1 MGFACV
7 FGVLSAFDQE
17 GSSVAMLPVYESDR
31 EQNVML
37 TSGVLSFEF
46 DDLNKML

>member
-7 FGVLSAFDQE
+7 FGGLSAFDQE
-17 GSSVAMLPVYESDR
+17 RTLMVMLPVYDSER
-31 EQNVML
+31 EQNVMVA
-37 TSGVLSFEF
+37 SGVFSFEF